1 MSKKL
6 SISITDEQFAWLT
19 ATSVANKDCGISK
32 LIQSLIV
39 DQMEQE
45 QRVADMLP
53 VGTEPDASIEEIE
66 LPA

>member
-19 ATSVANKDCGISK
+19 STSVANRDCGISK
-32 LIQSLIV
+32 LVQSLIA

-45 QRVADMLP
+45 NHIADMIP
-53 VGTEPDASIEEIE
+53 VDTEPDVTIEELE
-66 LPA
+66 LPE